1 MDRTHDE
8 EGHRGTSANSRKSSG
23 REKEVMWKSCSRA
36 TKPPLQIKL
45 YSSKEGV
52 RQIEGEKYERGERT
66 AEGK

>member
-1 MDRTHDE
+1 MDS
-8 EGHRGTSANSRKSSG
+8 EGHGQTAANSSKSSG

-45 YSSKEGV
+45 YSSKEGWQ
-52 RQIEGEKYERGERT
+52 RRGGDTDRGRERT